1 MSVSLS
7 VSQSVNQ
14 PASQSDSPT
23 RTGNDKLATHLF
35 LVLHPFYAFF
45 ALTPLANLHHFLNFT
60 LSRFNP
66 LWSTYLHL
74 LFFLMGKSLMIY
86 AFLIHAY
93 KHCKRRVAWGEIR
106 YVHTVTFLLVRIER
120 HHSGHLAVNA
130 RIILKLT
137 LHSRCDLISKK
148 LYRK

>member
-1 MSVSLS
+1 
-7 VSQSVNQ
+7 
-14 PASQSDSPT
+14 
-23 RTGNDKLATHLF
+23 
-35 LVLHPFYAFF
+35 
-45 ALTPLANLHHFLNFT
+45 
-60 LSRFNP
+60 
-66 LWSTYLHL
+66 
-74 LFFLMGKSLMIY
+74 MGKSLTIY

-93 KHCKRRVAWGEIR
+93 KHCKRRVAWGESR

-148 LYRK
+148 LYRKQRDFLSTAMNVVFQTTNTTTTTIAATVIAAAMVVVVVATWLKYAPLFH